1 MRLLLARSELVGS
14 RLRRSITIL
23 VAQQNRYTLGRA
35 SGTESFGV
43 CDVIRKVVA
52 CLIRSGRS
60 GPELLVFT
68 HPNGSVQIPKGTL
81 EDGES
86 AEAAV
91 LRELREESGI
101 SEAAIAARVVDLGDP
116 ARRPTTDTV
125 PLRDQIWHIFRL
137 RSSKPLPDSWQHR
150 ASGSPEEDGLVFSCR
165 WIRLSRAKQH
175 LHQLYHPVVDAL
187 LAQDSEAG

>member
-1 MRLLLARSELVGS
+1 MP
-14 RLRRSITIL
+14 
-23 VAQQNRYTLGRA
+23 QQNSGTLGRA
-35 SGTESFGV
+35 SGTERFGV

-52 CLIRSGRS
+52 CLIRPGRS

-68 HPNGSVQIPKGTL
+68 HPDGSVQIPKGTL

-101 SEAAIAARVVDLGDP
+101 SEAAIEASVVDLDYRTPQSTLDG
-116 ARRPTTDTV
+116 V
-125 PLRDQIWHIFRL
+125 PLQEQLWQIFRL
-137 RSSKPLPDSWQHR
+137 RSDKPIPDSWQHR

-165 WIRLSRAKQH
+165 WICLSRAKQH
-175 LHQLYHPVVDAL
+175 LHQLYHPVIDAL